1 MSLYQFINT
10 PIRIRNVQNTQHH
23 LIIKAPRNYLLMN
36 WQSNF
41 SAEVDT
47 RFFKKCIEEKEFTQE
62 NCNVALTKPG
72 KSCLASLF
80 LGKIDTFLQKQE
92 CEAKVLGRD
101 NNEVYI
107 ISNSEAFIYVGS
119 EHKLQVNCE
128 SFESEKILG
137 KGIYNIT
144 LLQESQCLFFSPHYE
159 FSLQQHENRM
169 SKKFLQNLN
178 TGMESFLNVTLTLA
192 EVDKLGISR
201 NETIGLN
208 QLVKE
213 IENFKGQHSNKK
225 FAVTSSGISGVITII
240 IVTIIIAMGCG
251 IKKCLM
257 DKKINRIIN
266 KFGEESSNECQQQNE

>member
-1 MSLYQFINT
+1 MSVYQFINT
-10 PIRIRNVQNTQHH
+10 PIQIRNVQNSQHH
-23 LIIKAPRNYLLMN
+23 LIIKAQTNYLLMN

-159 FSLQQHENRM
+159 FSLQQHEN
-169 SKKFLQNLN
+169 
-178 TGMESFLNVTLTLA
+178 
-192 EVDKLGISR
+192 
-201 NETIGLN
+201 
-208 QLVKE
+208 
-213 IENFKGQHSNKK
+213 
-225 FAVTSSGISGVITII
+225 
-240 IVTIIIAMGCG
+240 
-251 IKKCLM
+251 
-257 DKKINRIIN
+257 
-266 KFGEESSNECQQQNE
+266 